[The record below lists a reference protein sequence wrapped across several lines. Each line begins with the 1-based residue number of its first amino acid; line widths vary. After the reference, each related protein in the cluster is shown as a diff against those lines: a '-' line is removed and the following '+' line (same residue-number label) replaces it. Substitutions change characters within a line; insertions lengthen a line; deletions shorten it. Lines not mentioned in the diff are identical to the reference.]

1 MIIIETSQAGL
12 QWIRDNM
19 PSDLYIVLKE
29 LKLDMVVV
37 GVTNECFN
45 MMEDQEYPYY
55 FKWQNILRELQCSS
69 LQSIYTQNLILG
81 GHNG

>member
-55 FKWQNILRELQCSS
+55 FKW
-69 LQSIYTQNLILG
+69 
-81 GHNG
+81 